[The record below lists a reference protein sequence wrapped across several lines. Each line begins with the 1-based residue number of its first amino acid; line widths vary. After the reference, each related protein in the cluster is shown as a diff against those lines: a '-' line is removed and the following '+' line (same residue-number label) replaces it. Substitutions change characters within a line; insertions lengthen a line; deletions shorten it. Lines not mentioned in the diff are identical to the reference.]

1 VALALDDETATR
13 LARTRAHLGQEFD
26 ELPQAE
32 VDRRF
37 DGIVT
42 QLLAEARFDDFVPVL
57 AWRYAREE
65 LQTETAHPG

>member
-1 VALALDDETATR
+1 LAVDQETATR
-13 LARTRAHLGQEFD
+13 LARTRANLGQEFNR
-26 ELPQAE
+26 LPQME
-32 VDRRF
+32 VDKRF